1 MYNINR
7 KNAVKSDECLKTKR
21 GNKMK
26 KQFTKLSIAIA
37 ALTAA
42 SLGNINAQSFEI
54 SSVVS
59 QTVGISASLPDIGNG
74 IPASGNAS
82 NTAVWSTGQVGL
94 FGIDAY
100 ATGNTPPIIGNYYLQ
115 VVASTPTGTLVSGTD
130 SLMVAR
136 TVNSQ
141 GLTDDGTLSVYVRP
155 VGTNTTPGEGD
166 IPAIVPGAWSLTLTF
181 NFFSDEALTTP
192 VNVDLLLTSLDI
204 DFNQKY
210 YSNNTDFDGG
220 NFVSP
225 GTQLTAATPVAGYTG
240 FTAAG
245 NSSFDNP
252 DFAVSSAGTAK
263 SSYSVQVSHDNQALY
278 MFEFRNPSE
287 IIPEPSTAALAT
299 ISGFLLVGFMRR
311 MRRVS

>member
-1 MYNINR
+1 
-7 KNAVKSDECLKTKR
+7 
-21 GNKMK
+21 MK

-42 SLGNINAQSFEI
+42 SLGNINAQSFQI
-54 SSVVS
+54 SSVQS
-59 QTVGISASLPDIGNG
+59 ETVGISAALPDVPNN

-82 NTAVWSTGQVGL
+82 NTAVWNTGQVGL
-94 FGIDAY
+94 FGIEAF
-100 ATGNTPPIIGNYYLQ
+100 AIGNTPPVIANYFLQ
-115 VVASTPTGTLVSGTD
+115 VVASNPTGPLVSGTD

-141 GLTDDGTLSVYVRP
+141 GLTDPGTLSVYVRP
-155 VGTNTTPGEGD
+155 VGTNTTPGSGNT
-166 IPAIVPGAWSLTLTF
+166 PAVVPGAWNLTLTF
-181 NFFSDEALTTP
+181 NFFADAALTTP

-204 DFNQKY
+204 DFNQRY
-210 YSNNTDFDGG
+210 YTNNADFNGG
-220 NFVSP
+220 NFTSG
-225 GTQLTAATPVAGYTG
+225 GTQLVAAPPVTGLTG
-240 FTAAG
+240 FTASG
-245 NSSFDNP
+245 NSSFNNP
-252 DFAVSSAGTAK
+252 DFAVSSAGNAK
-263 SSYSVQVSHDNQALY
+263 SSFSVQLAHDNVALY

>member
-1 MYNINR
+1 
-7 KNAVKSDECLKTKR
+7 
-21 GNKMK
+21 MK
-26 KQFTKLSIAIA
+26 KQFTKLSIALA
-37 ALTAA
+37 AITAA
-42 SLGNINAQSFEI
+42 SIGSINAQSFEI

-59 QTVGISASLPDIGNG
+59 QTVGISASLPDPGNG

-94 FGIDAY
+94 FGINAY
-100 ATGNTPPIIGNYYLQ
+100 ATGNTPPIIGSYFLQ

-155 VGTNTTPGEGD
+155 VGTNTTPGSGD
-166 IPAIVPGAWSLTLTF
+166 IPAIVPGNWSLTLTF
-181 NFFSDEALTTP
+181 NFFADAMLTTP

-204 DFNQKY
+204 DFSQKY
-210 YSNNTDFDGG
+210 YSNNTSFDGG

-225 GTQLTAATPVAGYTG
+225 TTQLTAATPVAGYTG

-245 NSSFDNP
+245 NSTFNNP

-263 SSYSVQVSHDNQALY
+263 SSYSVQIAHNNQALY

>member
-1 MYNINR
+1 M
-7 KNAVKSDECLKTKR
+7 KT
-21 GNKMK
+21 
-26 KQFTKLSIAIA
+26 QFTKLSIAIA

-59 QTVGISASLPDIGNG
+59 QTVGISASLPDPGNG

-100 ATGNTPPIIGNYYLQ
+100 ASGSTPPIIGNYYLQ
-115 VVASTPTGTLVSGTD
+115 VVASSPTGTLRSGTD

-155 VGTNTTPGEGD
+155 VGTNTTPGNGN
-166 IPAIVPGAWSLTLTF
+166 IPAIVPGNWSLTLTF
-181 NFFSDEALTTP
+181 NFFADAALTTP

-210 YSNNTDFDGG
+210 YSNNTSFDGG
-220 NFVSP
+220 NFLSP
-225 GTQLTAATPVAGYTG
+225 GTQLTGALPVIPGYTG
-240 FTAAG
+240 FTSSG
-245 NSSFDNP
+245 NSNVNNP

-263 SSYSVQVSHDNQALY
+263 SSYSVQVAHNNQALY